1 MRGEAILDETYSPEL
16 APGEVAPP
24 GTEPLPPRAHA
35 EISRAPVMY
44 NRGEY
49 QGLLL

>member
-1 MRGEAILDETYSPEL
+1 MRGETALDETYSPEL

-44 NRGEY
+44 NRGDY
-49 QGLLL
+49 QG